1 MVDNYTWLIPVLT
14 FISGI
19 AGGFMGAR
27 GAIIRLETQ
36 MADVRTGLEKLN
48 TKTNRHNDDLLVHD
62 MELETAL
69 AKLDI
74 PRVRRQ
80 RLSE

>member
-1 MVDNYTWLIPVLT
+1 MPDWVIPVLT
-14 FISGI
+14 FVSGI

-27 GAIIRLETQ
+27 GAIVRLETQ
-36 MADVRTGLEKLN
+36 MADARTGLEQLHRRVS
-48 TKTNRHNDDLLVHD
+48 RHNDDLLVHD
-62 MELETAL
+62 MELEAAL

-80 RLSE
+80 RIQE

>member
-1 MVDNYTWLIPVLT
+1 MPTDWLIPVLT

-48 TKTNRHNDDLLVHD
+48 KTTSRHNDDLLVHD

-69 AKLDI
+69 TKLDI

-80 RLSE
+80 RLPE

>member
-1 MVDNYTWLIPVLT
+1 MPEWLIPVLT
-14 FISGI
+14 FMSGI

-27 GAIIRLETQ
+27 GAQIRLETQ
-36 MADVRTGLEKLN
+36 MVDVRERIDAMHKRVS
-48 TKTNRHNDDLLVHD
+48 RHNDDLLVHD

-69 AKLDI
+69 AKLDV

-80 RLSE
+80 RLPE